1 MPTKQENNEKEEMKK
16 ISMHEWRF
24 SALSINKLLKS
35 GGLNSLIAKFRD
47 DVIALKWLKCHLKA
61 YIT

>member
-1 MPTKQENNEKEEMKK
+1 MPTKQENNEKEEVKK

-47 DVIALKWLKCHLKA
+47 DVIALK
-61 YIT
+61 